1 MSGNENKITEI
12 DSNVLVLLFY
22 RVVGTLYY

>member
-1 MSGNENKITEI
+1 MSGNENKIKEI
-12 DSNVLVLLFY
+12 DRNVIVLLFY

>member
-1 MSGNENKITEI
+1 MSVNENKITEM